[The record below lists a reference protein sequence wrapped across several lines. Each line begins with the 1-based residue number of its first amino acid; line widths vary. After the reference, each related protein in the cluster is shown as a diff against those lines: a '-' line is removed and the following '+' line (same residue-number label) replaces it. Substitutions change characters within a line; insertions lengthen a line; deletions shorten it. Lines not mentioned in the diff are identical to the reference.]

1 MLAVPV
7 VLIALDDEKY
17 LLSVI
22 FGVLYV
28 ALSDPGGELA
38 QRLRPMAW
46 VAIVGMLLTAFGFAI
61 GDGPW
66 GFVVVA
72 AFVVTLLGGLTLRFG
87 IHTFVAASLANLWFL
102 AALSLSLS
110 YDVSEDSTTAWSQ
123 ALAWLIGSAL
133 SIAVL
138 LIGWLARD
146 RRAVSSHFPE
156 IPSDTS
162 PMKLTRPLI
171 LYAVIRA
178 VALAISVALAS
189 GWTSRTRDWMPIA
202 TLVAM
207 KPDLAQSA
215 LLAEQRLA
223 GAIIGAAA
231 AALFVLT
238 INNKHALEVVIII
251 FGVIAASIR
260 GVNYALY
267 CAAVAAAV
275 LIAMDLPQP
284 SNLADEGR
292 RVLFTFI
299 GVGIAVVVMLLANV
313 IQKRTAPAEP
323 ATT

>member
-1 MLAVPV
+1 
-7 VLIALDDEKY
+7 
-17 LLSVI
+17 
-22 FGVLYV
+22 
-28 ALSDPGGELA
+28 
-38 QRLRPMAW
+38 
-46 VAIVGMLLTAFGFAI
+46 
-61 GDGPW
+61 
-66 GFVVVA
+66 
-72 AFVVTLLGGLTLRFG
+72 
-87 IHTFVAASLANLWFL
+87 
-102 AALSLSLS
+102 
-110 YDVSEDSTTAWSQ
+110 
-123 ALAWLIGSAL
+123 
-133 SIAVL
+133 
-138 LIGWLARD
+138 
-146 RRAVSSHFPE
+146 
-156 IPSDTS
+156 
-162 PMKLTRPLI
+162 MKLTRPLI

-178 VALAISVALAS
+178 VALAISVALAF
-189 GWTSRTRDWMPIA
+189 GLDLANADWMPIA

-207 KPDLAQSA
+207 KPSLDQSA
-215 LLAEQRLA
+215 LFAEQRLT

-292 RVLFTFI
+292 RVLFTLI
-299 GVGIAVVVMLLANV
+299 GVGIAVAVMLLANL